1 MLQALREVRQG
12 WYERGERLVSCP
24 GSPNCDCCRA
34 QKEANEQAAYW
45 RSQAK
50 DTERQLKS
58 LLLEKKELVSK
69 LEKLRRF

>member
-1 MLQALREVRQG
+1 
-12 WYERGERLVSCP
+12 VSCP